1 MALFVSVPVCFS
13 GTFGNDTAWDHHN
26 SAPFLQPT
34 HKLIAVIAFIS
45 QYKFALSDQKVPT
58 ESAPYRYRCGSRWR
72 VKSAMDSPA
81 PPPHGLSWSILLCCS
96 RFPRDTPFLAPLACW
111 WALIVVLSSIRCRFI
126 YHVLLNQGK
135 RTLSH
140 TPAHDCFFLAG
151 PFGAFSR
158 GEEGLDFIPLSFT
171 DFMYSILSLL
181 PFARNSRVLKQT
193 LGNLC
198 VRSALPSR
206 YCIRCPDP
214 IQV

>member
-1 MALFVSVPVCFS
+1 MDFCGQSS
-13 GTFGNDTAWDHHN
+13 
-26 SAPFLQPT
+26 SAAPGFL
-34 HKLIAVIAFIS
+34 VI
-45 QYKFALSDQKVPT
+45 P
-58 ESAPYRYRCGSRWR
+58 
-72 VKSAMDSPA
+72 
-81 PPPHGLSWSILLCCS
+81 
-96 RFPRDTPFLAPLACW
+96 PFLAPLACW
-111 WALIVVLSSIRCRFI
+111 WTLIVVLSSISIVSSTMSCSIRA
-126 YHVLLNQGK
+126 K
-135 RTLSH
+135 RILSH